1 MLDTFQNLY
10 LGFSVALSP
19 SVLIY
24 AFAGCIIGT
33 LVGILPGVGPLAGIS
48 LLLPAS
54 FGLNATTAM
63 VLLAGIYYGAMYGG
77 STTSILM
84 RIPGEAASVMTCID
98 GYAMTRKGRAGP
110 ALAIAAMGSYIAG
123 TVSVVGLMLLAP
135 PLASFALR
143 FGPPEYVALLL
154 LGLLVLAYMSGGSV
168 QKSLAMAA
176 LGLLLG
182 MIGIDPMTG
191 YFRFHYGLVELGDGI
206 GVVPVAVGLFG
217 LSEILLTAGQ
227 AVPPAVMK
235 PKLRELLPSREERR
249 DSIWPIGRGT
259 VLGFLIG
266 IIPGSAHIISSFVS
280 YAVER
285 RLSKH
290 PERFGHG
297 AVEGVAGPESANNSA
312 TSGAFVPMLAL
323 GVPSGPIPAVMLAA
337 MMVHGIS
344 PGPLLIAQQP
354 ELFWGFIASMYVGN
368 VVLLV
373 LNLPLVGLFVNLLR
387 IPYPL
392 LYPAILVFS
401 VVGVYAVNGSVVDIW
416 IMTVMGVLGYL
427 LRKFEFE
434 TAPIVLGL
442 VLAPMLEMSLRQSLA
457 LSSGRYA
464 VFVNR
469 PIAATMLLA
478 GLVLL
483 LLSLRPLF
491 AKGLD
496 WRRGLGLKTQSD
508 LGEERNP

>member
-1 MLDTFQNLY
+1 MTETLQNLY
-10 LGFSVALSP
+10 LGFSIALSP
-19 SVLIY
+19 SILVY
-24 AFAGCIIGT
+24 AFAGCLIGT
-33 LVGILPGVGPLAGIS
+33 LVGVLPGVGPLAGIS

-98 GYAMTRKGRAGP
+98 GYAMTRKGRAGA
-110 ALAIAAMGSYIAG
+110 ALAIAAVGSYVAG
-123 TVSVVGLMLLAP
+123 TVSVIGLMLLAP

-168 QKSLAMAA
+168 SKSLAMAT

-206 GVVPVAVGLFG
+206 GIVPVAVGLFG
-217 LSEILLTAGQ
+217 VSEILLSAGQ
-227 AVPPAVMK
+227 VTPPAVLK
-235 PKLRELLPSREERR
+235 PKLRELLPSAQEWREAT
-249 DSIWPIGRGT
+249 WPIGRGT

-285 RLSKH
+285 RLSRH
-290 PERFGHG
+290 PEQFGHG
-297 AVEGVAGPESANNSA
+297 AVAGVAGPESANNSA

-344 PGPLLIAQQP
+344 PGPLLITQQP
-354 ELFWGFIASMYVGN
+354 DLFWGFIASMYVGN
-368 VVLLV
+368 VVLLI
-373 LNLPLVGLFVNLLR
+373 LNLPLVGIFVNLLR
-387 IPYPL
+387 IPYAF
-392 LYPAILVFS
+392 LYPSILAFATL
-401 VVGVYAVNGSVVDIW
+401 GVYALNNSLVDVW
-416 IMTVMGVLGYL
+416 IMAAMGLLGYL
-427 LRKFEFE
+427 LRKLDFDL
-434 TAPIVLGL
+434 APIVLGL
-442 VLAPMLEMSLRQSLA
+442 VLAPMLELTFRQSLA
-457 LSSGRYA
+457 MSAGSYA
-464 VFVNR
+464 IFVTR
-469 PIAATMLLA
+469 PIATVMLLV
-478 GLVLL
+478 GLTLL
-483 LLSLRPLF
+483 LLGLRPVLTG
-491 AKGLD
+491 AARWGAAA
-496 WRRGLGLKTQSD
+496 GP
-508 LGEERNP
+508 NP

>member
-1 MLDTFQNLY
+1 MIETLQNLS

-19 SVLIY
+19 PVLLY
-24 AFAGCIIGT
+24 AFVGCVIGT
-33 LVGILPGVGPLAGIS
+33 LVGVLPGVGPLAGIS
-48 LLLPAS
+48 LLLPAT

-98 GYAMTRKGRAGP
+98 GYAMTRKGRAGA
-110 ALAIAAMGSYIAG
+110 ALAIAAIGSYIAG
-123 TVSVVGLMLLAP
+123 TLSVVGLMFLAP
-135 PLASFALR
+135 PLAGLALR
-143 FGPPEYVALLL
+143 FGPPEMFALML
-154 LGLLVLAYMSGGSV
+154 LGLLVLAYMSGGSMA
-168 QKSLAMAA
+168 KSLAMAA
-176 LGLLLG
+176 LGLLFG

-191 YFRFHYGLVELGDGI
+191 FFRFHYGVVELGDGI

-227 AVPPAVMK
+227 AAPPEVLR
-235 PKLRELLPSREERR
+235 PRLRELLPSRQEWR
-249 DSIWPIGRGT
+249 DSMWPIGRGT

-290 PERFGHG
+290 PERFGQG

-323 GVPSGPIPAVMLAA
+323 GVPSGPIPAVMIAA
-337 MMVHGIS
+337 MMIHGIS
-344 PGPLLIAQQP
+344 PGPLLIQQQP

-368 VVLLV
+368 VVLLI
-373 LNLPLVGLFVNLLR
+373 LNLPMVGVFVNLLR
-387 IPYPL
+387 IPYPV
-392 LYPAILVFS
+392 LYPAILVFCIL
-401 VVGVYAVNGSVVDIW
+401 GVYAVNGSVVDVW
-416 IMTVMGVLGYL
+416 IMAGTGLLGYL
-427 LRKFEFE
+427 LRKFNYE

-442 VLAPMLEMSLRQSLA
+442 VLAPMLEMSFRQSLA
-457 LSSGRYA
+457 MSSGNYA
-464 VFVNR
+464 IFVNR
-469 PIAATMLLA
+469 PIAATMLLV
-478 GLVLL
+478 GLGLL
-483 LLSLRPLF
+483 TLSMRPVV
-491 AKGLD
+491 ARGID
-496 WRRGLGLKTQSD
+496 WRRRIGQVTNSSA
-508 LGEERNP
+508 EEGNP

>member
-1 MLDTFQNLY
+1 MLETLQDLS

-19 SVLIY
+19 PVLLY
-24 AFAGCIIGT
+24 AFVGCVIGT
-33 LVGILPGVGPLAGIS
+33 LVGMLPGVGPLAGIS
-48 LLLPAS
+48 LLLPAT
-54 FGLNATTAM
+54 FGLDATTAI

-98 GYAMTRKGRAGP
+98 GYAMTRKGRGGP
-110 ALAIAAMGSYIAG
+110 ALAIAAVGSYVAG
-123 TVSVVGLMLLAP
+123 TASVLGLMVLAP

-143 FGPPEYVALLL
+143 FGPPEYSALLL
-154 LGLLVLAYMSGGSV
+154 LGLLVLAYMSGGSMP
-168 QKSLAMAA
+168 KALAMAA

-182 MIGIDPMTG
+182 MIGIDHMTG
-191 YFRFHYGLVELGDGI
+191 FFRFHYGLVELGDGI

-227 AVPPAVMK
+227 PTPPAVMR
-235 PKLRELLPSREERR
+235 PRLRELLPSRQEWREAA
-249 DSIWPIGRGT
+249 WPIGRGT
-259 VLGFLIG
+259 LLGFLIG

-344 PGPLLIAQQP
+344 QI
-354 ELFWGFIASMYVGN
+354 
-368 VVLLV
+368 
-373 LNLPLVGLFVNLLR
+373 
-387 IPYPL
+387 
-392 LYPAILVFS
+392 
-401 VVGVYAVNGSVVDIW
+401 
-416 IMTVMGVLGYL
+416 
-427 LRKFEFE
+427 
-434 TAPIVLGL
+434 
-442 VLAPMLEMSLRQSLA
+442 
-457 LSSGRYA
+457 GRA
-464 VFVNR
+464 HV
-469 PIAATMLLA
+469 
-478 GLVLL
+478 
-483 LLSLRPLF
+483 
-491 AKGLD
+491 
-496 WRRGLGLKTQSD
+496 
-508 LGEERNP
+508 